1 MPVSPN
7 FSCANFIR
15 EIGRGA
21 RGARGL
27 SRQDATILYCAILAG
42 RISDLEL
49 GAVLLCYRMKG
60 EDAEELAGMLDAV
73 HADLKS
79 LENPVA
85 TPVSIPSYNGAR
97 KKANLVP
104 LLGLLLAREGVPV
117 LIHGVTSDP
126 GRVTTA
132 EILTELGL
140 PPATSV
146 AEVEETIHAR
156 NIVFAPIG
164 VISPALANQL
174 SLRSRLGV
182 RNSAHTLVKMLQPFK
197 RPALRLVN
205 YTHTAYRDTLALYF
219 EQAGTAGPVGVLLS
233 RGTEGE
239 AVADASLARE
249 VEWFRDGGH
258 EVLIAAT
265 DKTERATPVLPLSQ
279 EAPETALWTKR
290 VLAGEI
296 EAPASVLAQ
305 VALIKRLTLKRL
317 PPSPIA

>member
-1 MPVSPN
+1 MQSPSL
-7 FSCANFIR
+7 FSCATFIR

-27 SRQDATILYCAILAG
+27 SRQDTAALYTAILTG
-42 RISDLEL
+42 QVSDLEM

-73 HADLKS
+73 HANLQG

-85 TPVSIPSYNGAR
+85 TAVSIPSYNGAR
-97 KKANLVP
+97 KKPNLVP

-117 LIHGVTSDP
+117 LIHGVTTDP

-132 EILTELGL
+132 EILAELGIDV
-140 PPATSV
+140 ATSLTETQERLD
-146 AEVEETIHAR
+146 AE
-156 NIVFAPIG
+156 NIAFTPIG
-164 VISPALANQL
+164 VISPALASQL
-174 SLRSRLGV
+174 SLRARLGV

-205 YTHTAYRDTLALYF
+205 YTHQAYRDTLAQYF
-219 EQAGTAGPVGVLLS
+219 EQSDTAGPVGVLLS

-239 AVADASLARE
+239 AVADAALARE
-249 VEWFRDGGH
+249 VEWFHDGARD
-258 EVLIAAT
+258 VLIAAT
-265 DKTERATPVLPLSQ
+265 DKTERAEPVLPASH
-279 EAPETALWTKR
+279 EASDTALWTKR
-290 VLAGEI
+290 VMAGEL

-305 VALIKRLTLKRL
+305 VALIKRLTLKPVLR
-317 PPSPIA
+317 SPIA